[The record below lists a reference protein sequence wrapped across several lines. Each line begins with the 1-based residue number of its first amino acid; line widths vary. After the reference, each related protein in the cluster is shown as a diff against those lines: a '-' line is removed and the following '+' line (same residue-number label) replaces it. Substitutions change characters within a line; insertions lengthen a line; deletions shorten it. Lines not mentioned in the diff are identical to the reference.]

1 MVLNNLLIF
10 LQVLIICLLGFVL
23 AENLPEHPAAVGPV
37 HQVADHDAKDAK
49 PDVKDAKPEGKDAK
63 PEVKDA
69 KSDVKDA
76 KPEVKDA
83 KPEVKDEKAGHAE
96 NPKAAA
102 TDNAHAKNNE
112 APKEVSKKTEGPT
125 TKSTKSSHKT
135 TTTPPRHK
143 VRTTTRRHTTKKAS
157 HQSPQEHGKKF

>member
-1 MVLNNLLIF
+1 MNPSFSTVLINLLIF
-10 LQVLIICLLGFVL
+10 SQVLIICLLGFVL

-69 KSDVKDA
+69 KSDI
-76 KPEVKDA
+76 KDA

-112 APKEVSKKTEGPT
+112 APKEVSKKTEGKT
-125 TKSTKSSHKT
+125 TKPSHKT